1 MVRESREGDKA
12 LKIPAYHIDAFAGAI
27 FSGNPAM
34 VCPLDRWLEEET
46 LQLIARENNLPVT
59 AFFVASGEHY
69 ELRWFTPSVELNL
82 CGHGTVAAASVLFES
97 MDPAKESVVFK
108 TKGGTFTVAKDGP
121 RISLDFPVHEVA
133 ACATKPEALVKALGR
148 EPSEILKGPTNYLAV
163 YEEEAEILALAPNM
177 ELLRGVEG
185 LGTIVTAK
193 GDQVDFVSRYFA
205 PRLGVGEDAATGSA
219 HCTLAPYWS
228 KLLGKR
234 KLHALQLS
242 QRGGE
247 MWCEVLDDR
256 VRISAKAVRY
266 GEGFLYV

>member
-1 MVRESREGDKA
+1 M
-12 LKIPAYHIDAFAGAI
+12 KIPAYHMDAFAGAI

-34 VCPLDRWLEEET
+34 VCPLDRWLEDET
-46 LQLIARENNLPVT
+46 LQLIAGENNLPVT
-59 AFFVASGEHY
+59 AFFVESGERH
-69 ELRWFTPSVELNL
+69 ELRWFTPTVELKL
-82 CGHGTVAAASVLFES
+82 CGHGTLAAAAVLFES
-97 MDPAKESVVFK
+97 LAPSRDSVTFE
-108 TKGGTFTVAKDGP
+108 TKGGVFQVLRDG
-121 RISLDFPVHEVA
+121 RLLSFDFPVHEVA
-133 ACATKPEALVKALGR
+133 ACVPRPENLVRALGTEPR
-148 EPSEILKGPTNYLAV
+148 EVFKGPTNYLAV
-163 YEEEAEILALAPNM
+163 YETEAEIRALAPN
-177 ELLRGVEG
+177 LDRLREVEG

-193 GDQVDFVSRYFA
+193 GDDVDFVSRYFA

-234 KLHALQLS
+234 RLHALQLS

-266 GEGFLYV
+266 AEGFLYV